1 MTLEECYLSILKNSN
16 SWNPTKSHTVGFDW
30 EKMKLKDNHVLNSFF
45 VHIMLFNRKR
55 KIASTCSKSFNK
67 KYGLCELIQDG
78 TEDKRYSLQKDSLL
92 FFLGLMDTL
101 EPLKALKYDVK
112 VLDVVDL
119 EVRQVDEK
127 IHMIFKENNGD
138 TYIENLQKRAQG
150 LVDWL
155 KVQVNDFNNG
165 FEIIILQ

>member
-1 MTLEECYLSILKNSN
+1 MKN
-16 SWNPTKSHTVGFDW
+16 K
-30 EKMKLKDNHVLNSFF
+30 E
-45 VHIMLFNRKR
+45 IY
-55 KIASTCSKSFNK
+55 K

-92 FFLGLMDTL
+92 FFLELMDTL

>member
-1 MTLEECYLSILKNSN
+1 MSLEECYSGIVKNRDC
-16 SWNPTKSHTVGFDW
+16 WNPTKSQTIELNW
-30 EKMKLKDNHVLNSFF
+30 EEMKLK
-45 VHIMLFNRKR
+45 
-55 KIASTCSKSFNK
+55 NK
-67 KYGLCELIQDG
+67 
-78 TEDKRYSLQKDSLL
+78 
-92 FFLGLMDTL
+92 
-101 EPLKALKYDVK
+101 KALKYDVK

>member
-1 MTLEECYLSILKNSN
+1 
-16 SWNPTKSHTVGFDW
+16 
-30 EKMKLKDNHVLNSFF
+30 
-45 VHIMLFNRKR
+45 
-55 KIASTCSKSFNK
+55 
-67 KYGLCELIQDG
+67 
-78 TEDKRYSLQKDSLL
+78 
-92 FFLGLMDTL
+92 MDTL